1 MADHNDFGKAA
12 EKLAVDFL
20 EKEEYKI
27 LVKNFRFQHAELDI
41 IAQKDDLVIVV
52 EVKARNSNAFI
63 SPQEAVTKSKIKLI
77 ILATDHYLAAYN
89 TNKEVRF
96 DIISV
101 QPDESGKLVIEH
113 LPDAF
118 DAYDA
123 N

>member
-20 EKEEYKI
+20 EKDGYKI
-27 LVKNFRFQHAELDI
+27 LTKNFRFRHAELDI
-41 IAQKDDLVIVV
+41 IAEKNNIIVV
-52 EVKARNSNAFI
+52 IEVKARSANAMI
-63 SPQEAVTKSKIKLI
+63 LPQEAVTKSKIKLI
-77 ILATDHYLAAYN
+77 ILATDHYLATYN
-89 TNKEVRF
+89 PHKEVRF

-101 QPDESGKLVIEH
+101 QPDESGKFVIEH

>member
-1 MADHNDFGKAA
+1 MADHNDFGKVAENLAA
-12 EKLAVDFL
+12 DFL
-20 EKEEYKI
+20 EKAGYKI
-27 LVKNFRFQHAELDI
+27 LVRNFRFRHAELDI
-41 IAQKDDLVIVV
+41 IAQKDELVVVV
-52 EVKARNSNAFI
+52 EVKARNSDSFI

-77 ILATDHYLAAYN
+77 ILATDHYLATFN
-89 TNKEVRF
+89 PNKEVRF